1 MEETLKEI
9 LIELKTINKKLD
21 AVTPCLTMNKVVDR
35 FIERVQNELLN
46 EKEIDNLKEIAEKK
60 SIVAF
65 SNHILSEQQQKL
77 NRLLSIRREQKKSVL
92 EVCRDLGI
100 TETSLRKY
108 EACYRNPNDQLKIK
122 LAEYYGV
129 SVQELFFPDYEKK

>member
-21 AVTPCLTMNKVVDR
+21 AVTPCLTMDKVVDR
-35 FIERVQNELLN
+35 FIELVQNELLN
-46 EKEIDNLKEIAEKK
+46 EKEIDNLKEVAEKK

-122 LAEYYGV
+122 WAEYYGV
-129 SVQELFFPDYEKK
+129 SIQELFFPDYEKK

>member
-46 EKEIDNLKEIAEKK
+46 EKEIDNLKEVAEKK

-77 NRLLSIRREQKKSVL
+77 NRLLSIRREQKKV
-92 EVCRDLGI
+92 
-100 TETSLRKY
+100 
-108 EACYRNPNDQLKIK
+108 
-122 LAEYYGV
+122 
-129 SVQELFFPDYEKK
+129 F

>member
-21 AVTPCLTMNKVVDR
+21 AVTPCLTMDKVVDR
-35 FIERVQNELLN
+35 FIELVQNELLN
-46 EKEIDNLKEIAEKK
+46 EKEIDNLKEVAEKK

-77 NRLLSIRREQKKSVL
+77 NRLLSIRREQKKV
-92 EVCRDLGI
+92 
-100 TETSLRKY
+100 
-108 EACYRNPNDQLKIK
+108 
-122 LAEYYGV
+122 
-129 SVQELFFPDYEKK
+129 F

>member
-9 LIELKTINKKLD
+9 LLELKTINKKLD

-46 EKEIDNLKEIAEKK
+46 EKEIENLKEVAEKK

-77 NRLLSIRREQKKSVL
+77 NRLLSIRREQKKV
-92 EVCRDLGI
+92 
-100 TETSLRKY
+100 
-108 EACYRNPNDQLKIK
+108 
-122 LAEYYGV
+122 
-129 SVQELFFPDYEKK
+129 F